1 MFHNMAGVLEE
12 GPFFSQWNSIRPF
25 CIFIFARILLLLL
38 LDATGG
44 SCCWCWP
51 QFRMSQSNPT
61 LFFFLFKTLRGKLNI
76 DEMMDQLL
84 PTKNESPTF
93 LENRA
98 DNELGR
104 LKNVSLRN
112 G

>member
-1 MFHNMAGVLEE
+1 MFHNMADVLEE

-25 CIFIFARILLLLL
+25 CIFIFARILSLLLL

-61 LFFFLFKTLRGKLNI
+61 LFFFFFFKTLR
-76 DEMMDQLL
+76 
-84 PTKNESPTF
+84 
-93 LENRA
+93 
-98 DNELGR
+98 
-104 LKNVSLRN
+104 
-112 G
+112 